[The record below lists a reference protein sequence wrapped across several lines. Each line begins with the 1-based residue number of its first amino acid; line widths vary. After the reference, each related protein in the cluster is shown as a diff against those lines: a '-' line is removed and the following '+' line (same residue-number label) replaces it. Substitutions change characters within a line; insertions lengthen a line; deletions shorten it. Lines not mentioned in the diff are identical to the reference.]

1 MTESESLTNIE
12 NGWLR
17 EEKKWRGR
25 GGKKE
30 RKSEL
35 FSLASSLMDPWRFI
49 LFFFFVSLSFFFF
62 SPFLKIRNHERT
74 IGRYWDARVRTN
86 RRSIWSSVIAGKCSS
101 VKRKRKLPFPVLC
114 AFRACIMWHRL
125 RLTRQKRNREFLLFS
140 FFFRSFEFA
149 LSRIIDAI
157 VNLLS
162 HISWWIKLRYLADR
176 TA

>member
-1 MTESESLTNIE
+1 MVA
-12 NGWLR
+12 WRKKVAR
-17 EEKKWRGR
+17 EGE
-25 GGKKE
+25 KKE

-35 FSLASSLMDPWRFI
+35 FSLVSSLMDPWRFI

>member
-1 MTESESLTNIE
+1 MSHWQISKMDGCVKKKSGE
-12 NGWLR
+12 GGG
-17 EEKKWRGR
+17 EKKREKANYFHLHRAWWILGV
-25 GGKKE
+25 
-30 RKSEL
+30 L
-35 FSLASSLMDPWRFI
+35 FYFFFRFVV
-49 LFFFFVSLSFFFF
+49 FFFFF
-62 SPFLKIRNHERT
+62 PFLKIRNHERT

>member
-1 MTESESLTNIE
+1 MSHWQISKMDDSV
-12 NGWLR
+12 
-17 EEKKWRGR
+17 EKKSSER
-25 GGKKE
+25 GGEKKRE
-30 RKSEL
+30 KANYFHLHRAWWILDVL
-35 FSLASSLMDPWRFI
+35 FY
-49 LFFFFVSLSFFFF
+49 FFFFVSLSFFFF

-125 RLTRQKRNREFLLFS
+125 RLTRQKRNREFLLF
-140 FFFRSFEFA
+140 FFVRSFEFA

>member
-1 MTESESLTNIE
+1 MLAWRKKMT
-12 NGWLR
+12 R
-17 EEKKWRGR
+17 EEGEKREKKRIIFTCI
-25 GGKKE
+25 
-30 RKSEL
+30 EL
-35 FSLASSLMDPWRFI
+35 DGSLAFYFI
-49 LFFFFVSLSFFFF
+49 FFFVSLSFFFF

-140 FFFRSFEFA
+140 FFFSFV
-149 LSRIIDAI
+149 RIR
-157 VNLLS
+157 V
-162 HISWWIKLRYLADR
+162 ISYYRCDCKLVVPY
-176 TA
+176 

>member
-1 MTESESLTNIE
+1 MSHWQISKMD
-12 NGWLR
+12 GCV
-17 EEKKWRGR
+17 KKKSGER
-25 GGKKE
+25 GGKKRE
-30 RKSEL
+30 KKRIIFTCIEL
-35 FSLASSLMDPWRFI
+35 DGSLAFYFI
-49 LFFFFVSLSFFFF
+49 FFFVSLSFFFF